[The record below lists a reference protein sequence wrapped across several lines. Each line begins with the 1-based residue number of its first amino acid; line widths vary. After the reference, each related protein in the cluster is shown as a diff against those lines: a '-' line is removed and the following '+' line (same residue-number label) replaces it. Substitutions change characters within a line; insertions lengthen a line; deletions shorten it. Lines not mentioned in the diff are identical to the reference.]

1 MGTMERPAADLATAR
16 FRSAQRARLT
26 AAREALDAEVHGR
39 ISARVAHHL
48 ECLLARLDPRILGFC
63 WPYRG
68 EFDVRPLVARRVG
81 QGMRAAL
88 PEIAGPDLPMRFR
101 EWRPGA
107 ALRPGQ
113 FGIPVP
119 VEGEALAPDVILMPV
134 VGFDAAGFRLGYGG
148 GFFDRTVAAMQP
160 RPLAVGTGFEL
171 ARLDSIHPGVHDLP
185 MDYMVTE
192 RGVFARGAGGLEPMA
207 GAS

>member
-1 MGTMERPAADLATAR
+1 MERPAADLATAAQ

-26 AAREALDAEVHGR
+26 AAREALEPAEHGR
-39 ISARVAHHL
+39 LSTRVAQHL
-48 ECLLARLDPRILGFC
+48 EWLLARLEPRILGFC

-68 EFDVRPLVARRVG
+68 EFDVRPLVTRRAG
-81 QGMRAAL
+81 LGMRAAL

-101 EWRPGA
+101 EWRPET
-107 ALRPGQ
+107 ALRPGH

-119 VEGEALAPDVILMPV
+119 VDGDTLAPDVILMPA

-148 GFFDRTVAAMQP
+148 GFFDRTLAAMRP

-171 ARLDSIHPGVHDLP
+171 ARLDSIRPGVHDLP

-192 RGVFARGAGGLEPMA
+192 RGVLARGDAGLEPMA